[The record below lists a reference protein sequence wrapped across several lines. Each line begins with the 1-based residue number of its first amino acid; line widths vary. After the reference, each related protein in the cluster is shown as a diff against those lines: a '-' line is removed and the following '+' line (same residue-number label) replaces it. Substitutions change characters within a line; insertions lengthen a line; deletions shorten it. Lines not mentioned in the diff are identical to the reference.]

1 VIAEKRTFV
10 REMRYRNMEV
20 SMLRPKRTR
29 EEVVAWLNAA
39 RQRKAAWEKRIDE
52 KFSVRAKHKKEAE
65 ESGYYDLEWA

>member
-1 VIAEKRTFV
+1 MIAEKRTFV
-10 REMRYRNMEV
+10 REMRYWNMEV